1 MHDAYIVYPPEKIS
15 VQIESMT
22 GFDNKLIL
30 GTRQGH
36 LLMYSFETN
45 TETNKLDLQL
55 LQYDK
60 NFSKKPITQIDVI
73 PEYTLLFSLTDG
85 LLNVNDFSRHGF
97 PLIHSAQ
104 RTKGAN
110 VFALDIKRSK
120 SLTSEVKIVC
130 RVCVAV
136 KRKLQCYYWKQNQLL
151 SLDSEIDL
159 NDVPKTVAWNNN
171 FICVGYKTEYVLYDM
186 SAAQPRKVD
195 LFPTS
200 SSKTIEPCITLIE
213 DSVFAVVKDEFLI
226 TIYTEKYRAD
236 DREGPNSMSGSVK
249 PVEAKAVKA
258 DAAKRTMNLKSLIW
272 SEPFQCLVWDDPYAV
287 GLINDAI
294 EVRVF
299 DNVQDKGTLIQSI
312 PQLHKARFLV
322 RGKQG
327 LLYVASVSHLWC
339 IQAVDIS
346 KQREHLLQ
354 EENFQLA
361 LKLTVGMIQTVLRH
375 ISDES
380 AEFKATKI
388 NEIQTRHAYNLF
400 VNKHFRE
407 SMQEFAQLDTD
418 PIDVIRLF
426 PDLLPD
432 SGKNKLSHYSD
443 KPAPVLDEKE
453 LENAILALIDYLTD
467 KRFPLRKGAKT
478 NPDGTTDKNVAALL
492 AIIDTTL
499 LKCYLLTNDS
509 LIAPVLRMNHCYL
522 EESERVLKKH
532 EKYVEL
538 IILYQTKGQHK
549 RALQLL
555 HTQAE
560 VPGSPLF
567 GHDRTVQYL
576 QQLGTDFKQLIFEF
590 SGWVL
595 QKHPEDGLKVFVEE
609 MPEVKNLPRAEVLDF
624 LLKDHRTLVVRYLEH
639 IINVWHEEKALFH
652 NILIQQYREK
662 LLTLRNDKTVDGDTK
677 KQEEMADVREKLLT
691 FLKKSKYYHAEKV
704 LGEFPY
710 TDMFEERAIILGRL
724 GKHEKAL
731 AIFVQILG
739 DFEKGL
745 AYCDDVYDTN
755 DPQNCDVYVT
765 LMKIILTPPSAPPY
779 SDVPLHPRCLVP
791 DHEMVVNILEKH
803 AEKINPYAALQILP
817 DTIPLVR
824 IKHFLENA
832 LKFYLEKKQR
842 AQVLKGLYY
851 AEHLQIMEQKMLCE
865 SKHFLV
871 TDLSVCAVCKKK
883 FSNQSAF
890 VRLPDGVIVHFSCQD
905 RMFS

>member
-1 MHDAYIVYPPEKIS
+1 MHEAYIVYPPEKIS
-15 VQIESMT
+15 VQIESMA

-45 TETNKLDLQL
+45 AETNKLDLQL

-60 NFSKKPITQIDVI
+60 NFSKKPITQIEVI
-73 PEYTLLFSLTDG
+73 PEYTLMFSLTDG

-97 PLIHSAQ
+97 PLIHSAL

-120 SLTSEVKIVC
+120 SLTSEIKIVC

-136 KRKLQCYYWKQNQLL
+136 KRKLQCYYWKQDQLL
-151 SLDSEIDL
+151 TLDSEIDL

-226 TIYTEKYRAD
+226 TIYTEKYRLD
-236 DREGPNSMSGSVK
+236 DRDGPNSMSGSVK
-249 PVEAKAVKA
+249 PTEALAVKSEA
-258 DAAKRTMNLKSLIW
+258 DKRSMNLKSLIW
-272 SEPFQCLVWDDPYAV
+272 SEPFQCLAWDEPYAV

-299 DNVQDKGTLIQSI
+299 DNVQEKGTLIQSI
-312 PQLHKARFLV
+312 PQLQKARFLV

-327 LLYVASVSHLWC
+327 LLYAASVSHLWC

-361 LKLTVGMIQTVLRH
+361 LKLTQ

-380 AEFKATKI
+380 PEFKATKI
-388 NEIQTRHAYNLF
+388 NEIRTRHAYNLF
-400 VNKHFRE
+400 VNKHFSE
-407 SMQEFAQLDTD
+407 SMQQFGKLDTD

-432 SGKNKLSHYSD
+432 SGKNKLSQYSD
-443 KPAPVLDEKE
+443 KSAPVLDEKE
-453 LENAILALIDYLTD
+453 LENAILALIEYLTD
-467 KRFPLRKGAKT
+467 KRFPLRVLGSKSNA
-478 NPDGTTDKNVAALL
+478 DGPVDKNMTALL

-560 VPGSPLF
+560 VPGSPLY

-576 QQLGTDFKQLIFEF
+576 QQLGSDFKQLIFEF

-595 QKHPEDGLKVFVEE
+595 QNHPDDGLKVFTEE
-609 MPEVKNLPRAEVLDF
+609 MPEVKNLPRAEVLDY
-624 LLKDHRTLVVRYLEH
+624 LLKDHRTLVIRYLEH
-639 IINVWHEEKALFH
+639 IINVWNEEKALFH

-662 LLTLRNDKTVDGDTK
+662 LITLKNDKDIESDTQ
-677 KQEEMADVREKLLT
+677 KQGTLTEIRGKLLT

-745 AYCDDVYDTN
+745 AYCDDVYDVN
-755 DPQNCDVYVT
+755 DPHNCDVYVT
-765 LMKIILTPPSAPPY
+765 LMKIILTPPTAPPY

-791 DHEMVVNILEKH
+791 DHDMVVNILEKH
-803 AEKINPYAALQILP
+803 AEKINPYTALQILP
-817 DTIPLVR
+817 DSIPLVR
-824 IKHFLENA
+824 IKHFLENS

>member
-1 MHDAYIVYPPEKIS
+1 MHEAYIVYPPEKIS
-15 VQIESMT
+15 VQIESMA

-36 LLMYSFETN
+36 LLMYSFEPN
-45 TETNKLDLQL
+45 AETNKLDLQL

-120 SLTSEVKIVC
+120 SLTSEIKIVC

-136 KRKLQCYYWKQNQLL
+136 KRKLQCYYWKQHELL

-186 SAAQPRKVD
+186 SASQPRKVD

-226 TIYTEKYRAD
+226 TIYTEKYRVD
-236 DREGPNSMSGSVK
+236 DRDGPGNSMSGSVK
-249 PVEAKAVKA
+249 PAEALASVKA

-272 SEPFQCLVWDDPYAV
+272 SEPFQCLAWDEPYAV

-299 DNVQDKGTLIQSI
+299 DNVQEKGTLIQTI
-312 PQLHKARFLV
+312 PQLQKARFLV

-327 LLYVASVSHLWC
+327 LLYAASVSHLWC

-361 LKLTVGMIQTVLRH
+361 LKLTH

-380 AEFKATKI
+380 PEFKATKI

-467 KRFPLRKGAKT
+467 KRFPLRKLGTKSNA
-478 NPDGTTDKNVAALL
+478 DGPTDKNMSALL

-555 HTQAE
+555 HMQAE
-560 VPGSPLF
+560 VPGSPLH

-576 QQLGTDFKQLIFEF
+576 QQLGSDHKQLIFEF
-590 SGWVL
+590 AGWVL
-595 QKHPEDGLKVFVEE
+595 QKHPDDGLKVFTEE
-609 MPEVKNLPRAEVLDF
+609 MPEVKNLPRAEVLDY
-624 LLKDHRTLVVRYLEH
+624 LLKDHRALVVRYLEH
-639 IINVWHEEKALFH
+639 IVNVWHEEKALFH

-662 LLTLRNDKTVDGDTK
+662 LITLKNDKEIESDPQK
-677 KQEEMADVREKLLT
+677 REALEEVRGKLLT

-745 AYCDDVYDTN
+745 AYCDDVYDVN

-765 LMKIILTPPSAPPY
+765 LMKIILTPPTAPPY

-791 DHEMVVNILEKH
+791 DHEMVVTILEKH
-803 AEKINPYAALQILP
+803 AEKINPYTALQILP
-817 DTIPLVR
+817 DSIPLVR
-824 IKHFLENA
+824 IKHFLENS
-832 LKFYLEKKQR
+832 LKLYLEKKQR

-865 SKHFLV
+865 AKHFLV

>member
-1 MHDAYIVYPPEKIS
+1 MHEAYIIYPPEKIS

-36 LLMYSFETN
+36 LLMYSFEMN
-45 TETNKLDLQL
+45 SETNKLDLQL

-73 PEYTLLFSLTDG
+73 PEYKLMFSLTDG
-85 LLNVNDFSRHGF
+85 LLNVNDFGRHGF
-97 PLIHSAQ
+97 PLIHSAL
-104 RTKGAN
+104 RTKGAT

-120 SLTSEVKIVC
+120 SLTSDITIVC

-136 KRKLQCYYWKQNQLL
+136 KRKLQCYYWKQHQLL
-151 SLDSEIDL
+151 EFISDIDL

-171 FICVGYKTEYVLYDM
+171 FICVGYKTEYVLYDI
-186 SAAQPRKVD
+186 SGDQPRKID

-249 PVEAKAVKA
+249 PVEAIAA
-258 DAAKRTMNLKSLIW
+258 AANNEAKRTMNLKTLIW
-272 SEPFQCLVWDDPYAV
+272 SEPFQSLVWDEPYAV

-299 DNVQDKGTLIQSI
+299 DNVEDKGTLIQSI
-312 PQLHKARFLV
+312 PQLQKARFLV

-327 LLYVASVSHLWC
+327 LLYAASVSHLWC

-346 KQREHLLQ
+346 KQREHLLK

-361 LKLTVGMIQTVLRH
+361 LKLTN

-380 AEFKATKI
+380 PEFKATKI

-400 VNKHFRE
+400 VKKHFRE
-407 SMQEFAQLDTD
+407 SMREFAQLNTD
-418 PIDVIRLF
+418 PLDVIRLF

-432 SGKNKLSHYSD
+432 NGKNKLSNYSD
-443 KPAPVLDEKE
+443 KAAPELDEKE
-453 LENAILALIDYLTD
+453 LENAILALIDYLAD
-467 KRFPLRKGAKT
+467 KRFPLRKELKLNA
-478 NPDGTTDKNVAALL
+478 DGTTSKNVSALL

-499 LKCYLLTNDS
+499 LKCYLQTNDS
-509 LIAPVLRMNHCYL
+509 LVASVLRMNHCYL

-555 HTQAE
+555 QSQAD
-560 VPGSPLF
+560 VPGSPLY
-567 GHDRTVQYL
+567 GHDRTIQYL
-576 QQLGTDFKQLIFEF
+576 QQLGSEFKQLIFEF

-595 QKHPEDGLKVFVEE
+595 QKHPDDGLKVFIEE
-609 MPEVKNLPRAEVLDF
+609 IPEVKNLPRAEVLDY
-624 LLKDHRTLVVRYLEH
+624 LLKDHKTLVIRYLEH
-639 IINVWHEEKALFH
+639 IINVWNEQKALFH

-662 LLTLRNDKTVDGDTK
+662 LLTFKNNTDAERSPQK
-677 KQEEMADVREKLLT
+677 KAERDIVNEKLLN
-691 FLKKSKYYHAEKV
+691 FLRKSKYYHAEKV

-745 AYCDDVYDTN
+745 AYCDDVYDA
-755 DPQNCDVYVT
+755 DDAQNCDVYVT

-779 SDVPLHPRCLVP
+779 SDVPLHPRCQTP
-791 DHEMVVNILEKH
+791 DHDMVLSILEKH

-832 LKFYLEKKQR
+832 LKYYLEKKQR

-890 VRLPDGVIVHFSCQD
+890 VRLPEGSIVHFSCQD
-905 RMFS
+905 RMFA

>member
-60 NFSKKPITQIDVI
+60 NFSKKPISQIDVI

-226 TIYTEKYRAD
+226 TIYTEKYRSD

-272 SEPFQCLVWDDPYAV
+272 SEPFQCLVWDDPFAV

-361 LKLTVGMIQTVLRH
+361 LKLTH

-380 AEFKATKI
+380 PEFKATKI

-407 SMQEFAQLDTD
+407 SSRNLIPER
-418 PIDVIRLF
+418 IDVIRLF

-432 SGKNKLSHYSD
+432 SGKNKLGQYSD

-478 NPDGTTDKNVAALL
+478 NPDGTTDKNVSALL

-560 VPGSPLF
+560 VSGSPLF

-624 LLKDHRTLVVRYLEH
+624 LLKDHRTLVIRYLEH
-639 IINVWHEEKALFH
+639 IINVWNEEKALFH
-652 NILIQQYREK
+652 NILIQQYRERLIMLK
-662 LLTLRNDKTVDGDTK
+662 NVKDVEADTK
-677 KQEEMADVREKLLT
+677 KQEEMVEVRVKLLT

-745 AYCDDVYDTN
+745 AYCDDVYDAN
-755 DPQNCDVYVT
+755 DLQNCDVYVT
-765 LMKIILTPPSAPPY
+765 LMKIILTPPTAPPY

-791 DHEMVVNILEKH
+791 DHEMVVSILDKH

-817 DTIPLVR
+817 DSIPLVR
-824 IKHFLENA
+824 IKHFLENS

-851 AEHLQIMEQKMLCE
+851 AEHLQIMEQKMLSA